1 MVIYLYKVSAHDP
14 YILYIYIYD
23 HIRGPRPPKKNKGGV
38 ADKGNSLFRGGYVQT
53 GAHRP
58 KIGGVGPL
66 IWSYIFTKC
75 SHMTH
80 IYYIYTYMTISGTL
94 DPPKKKN
101 PTALFLNQ
109 LRSYIYI
116 YMFWNRIYIYS
127 LHIYIYQVQQ
137 YRYIYTY
144 IYIHIMVY
152 IPQTLISFLTA
163 VKTDSREFDLKERNL
178 QDRARRDK
186 RKV

>member
-1 MVIYLYKVSAHDP
+1 MSDFFNYFFGSRVPDMVIYLYKVSAHDP

-94 DPPKKKN
+94 DPPKKKKSDCVVFKS
-101 PTALFLNQ
+101 TTF
-109 LRSYIYI
+109 
-116 YMFWNRIYIYS
+116 
-127 LHIYIYQVQQ
+127 
-137 YRYIYTY
+137 IYTISLYVLY
-144 IYIHIMVY
+144 I
-152 IPQTLISFLTA
+152 S
-163 VKTDSREFDLKERNL
+163 
-178 QDRARRDK
+178 
-186 RKV
+186 